1 MSADMVKESVVVN
14 NVRINRGEDGKLRG
28 DVDFDAVAP
37 KFRHLAIRLFKFRIA
52 LLRQIYEIL
61 RRAASCRIRRIL
73 AATELA
79 F

>member
-1 MSADMVKESVVVN
+1 MVKESVVVN

-37 KFRHLAIRLFKFRIA
+37 KFHRLVIRLFKFRLS

-61 RRAASCRIRRIL
+61 RCAASCRIRRIL
-73 AATELA
+73 PATEPA